1 MIIDNTE
8 RIYIGSIQSLFDA
21 MSDSFSPDPNE
32 AISIKLD
39 TRYHLMVDTRYH
51 LMVAIRTNI
60 HVVSV

>member
-1 MIIDNTE
+1 MIIYNTE
-8 RIYIGSIQSLFDA
+8 RVYVVSSQSLFDA

-32 AISIKLD
+32 AISIQL
-39 TRYHLMVDTRYH
+39 DTRYH